1 MKTDGTATIKKNFC
15 LGRISHELVHVM
27 PDQKTVVM
35 GDDATNAGY
44 FVFIADKAGDLSA
57 GTLYVAKL
65 TTPLTTLDPTAA
77 AVPIQWIKLGTTTSA
92 TVEGWAKTTVRSP
105 TPDDPPLPTS
115 QWPPDPATLRIPS
128 PLPRPQSPFP
138 PPPHPHNRFLRTCS
152 SAAPPTPSTRR
163 TRRFGW
169 GATRSGS
176 RSSPGRS

>member
-1 MKTDGTATIKKNFC
+1 MAVAACFVGGVLSTTTACTALLYSNFVGNLNLKLTGQHPTWGTYPSPYLYGHIPEITMKTDGTATIKKNFC

-35 GDDATNAGY
+35 GDDATNSGF

-105 TPDDPPLPTS
+105 TPDDPLYTS
-115 QWPPDPATLRIPS
+115 HG
-128 PLPRPQSPFP
+128 RPILQ
-138 PPPHPHNRFLRTCS
+138 HL
-152 SAAPPTPSTRR
+152 
-163 TRRFGW
+163 
-169 GATRSGS
+169 
-176 RSSPGRS
+176 